1 MIEHR
6 DVFGDADRVVRRQ
19 RDAELPDADPLG
31 LHGDEEI
38 EQYRILGDLEAFD
51 VEVPSGSDR
60 G

>member
-1 MIEHR
+1 
-6 DVFGDADRVVRRQ
+6 VRRQ
-19 RDAELPDADPLG
+19 HDAELPDADPLG

-38 EQYRILGDLEAFD
+38 EQHRVVGDLEAFD